1 MWLATDR
8 QEWTHTSVTPGG
20 DAPRLRASSTEA
32 DRRPDVG
39 GDGSAP
45 RCWGSAGA
53 AVGRPITEVR
63 VAALNRDDDEV
74 GRPLGSSTTSV
85 WPAAR
90 SISTRGIPT
99 MSTVDEEM
107 GAGQRRAGLE
117 NRQQVRTTVEEEER
131 RSVRAY
137 PPDQGLH
144 LDRFLP
150 SGERRRALKGG
161 RADSESG
168 RTRWPR
174 GSSGLPAMAARARRS
189 ISSIHSTSVRRSLGT
204 SGSRLASSS
213 ATTRARSSGA
223 QLQGFAEDP
232 IHRCSHRGH
241 PCFETLGS
249 TIAHQRTGV

>member
-1 MWLATDR
+1 M
-8 QEWTHTSVTPGG
+8 SVTPGG

-144 LDRFLP
+144 LDRFSLIGP
-150 SGERRRALKGG
+150 QSQACPAANLEPFVEKSQSVSMLAGG
-161 RADSESG
+161 F
-168 RTRWPR
+168 
-174 GSSGLPAMAARARRS
+174 ARATVLLGRLGQFLNRLRGEAE
-189 ISSIHSTSVRRSLGT
+189 STQG
-204 SGSRLASSS
+204 GESRL
-213 ATTRARSSGA
+213 
-223 QLQGFAEDP
+223 
-232 IHRCSHRGH
+232 
-241 PCFETLGS
+241 
-249 TIAHQRTGV
+249 